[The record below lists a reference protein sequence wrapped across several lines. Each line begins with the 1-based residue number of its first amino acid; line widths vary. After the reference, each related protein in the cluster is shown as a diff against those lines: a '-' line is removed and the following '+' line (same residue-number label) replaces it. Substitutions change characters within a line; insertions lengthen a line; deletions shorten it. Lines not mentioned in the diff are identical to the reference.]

1 MTIPRLRS
9 ALASLALLAAVVVP
23 APPATAAPASYVA
36 LGDSYSSGTGTR
48 TYLADGT
55 SCQRSVHA
63 FPVLIASAGGYAL
76 DFRACSGAT
85 IGDVAAGQLGALTPT
100 TSYVSVS
107 VGGNDAAF
115 VALLTECAKPAWMSN
130 CTAAIDR
137 ARAVITGQLPERLGS
152 LYGQIR
158 ARAPQASVT
167 VAGYPRIFN
176 GEDCNAA
183 TWFSPTEET
192 RLNATAD
199 LLNRTTA
206 AAAAAAGFTFRDPSA
221 VFGGHAV
228 CDDVEWLNGLARP
241 ISDSYHP
248 NRSGHAVGYAPLVG
262 PALTGAPVAVTTA
275 TVRAAELSGPTLAR
289 DQRAHAAQDAL
300 ITPERFVLP
309 DLKSPAAR
317 AAAARAGVDLADPAS
332 IARADRAAEVLQ
344 NRRGGDK

>member
-9 ALASLALLAAVVVP
+9 AAAALALLAAVVVP
-23 APPATAAPASYVA
+23 AQPAAAAPASYVA

-48 TYLADGT
+48 AYLADGT
-55 SCQRSVHA
+55 TCQRSVHA
-63 FPVLIASAGGYAL
+63 FPALIASAKGYAL

-85 IGDVAAGQLGALTPT
+85 VADVAAAQLGALTPS
-100 TSYVSVS
+100 TSFVSVS

-115 VALLTECAKPAWMSN
+115 AAVLTECAKPAWMSN

-137 ARAVITGQLPERLGS
+137 AQAVITGQLPGRLGS

-183 TWFSPTEET
+183 TWFSPTEEA

-206 AAAAAAGFTFRDPSA
+206 AAATAAGFTFRDPTTA
-221 VFGGHAV
+221 FTGHAV
-228 CDDVEWLNGLARP
+228 CDDVEWLNGLASP

-248 NRSGHAVGYAPLVG
+248 NRSGHAVGYVPLIG

-275 TVRAAELSGPTLAR
+275 TVQAAELSGPALAR
-289 DQRAHAAQDAL
+289 DQRAHAAQDAR
-300 ITPERFVLP
+300 IVPERFVLP
-309 DLKSPAAR
+309 DLTSAAAR
-317 AAAARAGVDLADPAS
+317 AAAARAGVDLSDAAS
-332 IARADRAAEVLQ
+332 IARADRAAGALQ
-344 NRRGGDK
+344 ESRR